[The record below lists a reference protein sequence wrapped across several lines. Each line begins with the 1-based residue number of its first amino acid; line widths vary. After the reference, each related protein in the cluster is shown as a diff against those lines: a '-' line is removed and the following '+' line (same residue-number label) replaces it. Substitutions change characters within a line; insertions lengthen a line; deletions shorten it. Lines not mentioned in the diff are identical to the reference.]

1 MSKKEVDGPESPR
14 EKPCI
19 HEIRFGLLA
28 AGRIGKDCQETCAID
43 ICHFEKKKKKKKKK
57 RKVDE
62 TCIRCRCRSEIL
74 VYCQLRLNRR
84 KRRRLLTRG
93 NETAAAC
100 L

>member
-43 ICHFEKKKKKKKKK
+43 ICHFEKKG
-57 RKVDE
+57 RK
-62 TCIRCRCRSEIL
+62 
-74 VYCQLRLNRR
+74 R
-84 KRRRLLTRG
+84 KRRRKSMKHAYVVAAVAKFSCTVNCVLTEENG
-93 NETAAAC
+93 AVS
-100 L
+100 